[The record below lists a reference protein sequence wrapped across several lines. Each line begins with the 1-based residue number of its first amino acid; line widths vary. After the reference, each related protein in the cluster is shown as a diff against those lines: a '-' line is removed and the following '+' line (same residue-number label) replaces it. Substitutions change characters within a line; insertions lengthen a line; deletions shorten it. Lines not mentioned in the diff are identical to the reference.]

1 MSKVNQGKV
10 AIVGCGFVGSASAFA
25 LMQSGLFTEMVLIDA
40 NHDKAEGEADD
51 IAHGIPFGRPMKIY
65 AGNYDDVADAAIIVI
80 TAGANQKP
88 DETRLDLVHKNI
100 SIFQSIIP
108 EITKRDFGGIL
119 LIVANPVDILTY
131 TALKLSGYPEN
142 RVIGSG
148 TVLDSARLKYHL
160 GEHLGVDSRSVHAFI
175 IGEHG
180 DSELAVW
187 SGANVAGIPI
197 NDFCE
202 LRGHYQHQESMER
215 IYKTVRDSAYDIIQK
230 KGATYYGV
238 AMAVARIAESIVMN
252 ENAVLPVTSLME
264 GEYGL
269 EGLCI
274 SVPTIVSQ
282 KGAEK
287 VLEIPLSD
295 EEKEKLLSSAK
306 ELKEVL
312 DGLDL

>member
-1 MSKVNQGKV
+1 MVNIQKA
-10 AIVGCGFVGSASAFA
+10 AIIGCGFVGASSAFS
-25 LMQSGLFTEMVLIDA
+25 LLQKGIFSELVLIDA
-40 NHDKAEGEADD
+40 NKEKAEGEAMD
-51 IAHGIPFGRPMKIY
+51 ISHGRPYAHPMKIY
-65 AGNYDDVADAAIIVI
+65 AGSYDDISDCSLIII

-88 DETRLDLVHKNI
+88 GETRLDLVHKNVA
-100 SIFQSIIP
+100 IFKSIIP
-108 EITKRDFGGIL
+108 EITKRGFEGIL
-119 LIVANPVDILTY
+119 LVVANPVDILTY
-131 TALKLSGYPEN
+131 AALKISGYPKE
-142 RVIGSG
+142 RVFGSG
-148 TVLDSARLKYHL
+148 TVLDTARFRYLL
-160 GEHLGVDSRSVHAFI
+160 SEHLQVASRSVHANI

-215 IYKTVRDSAYDIIQK
+215 IYKTVR
-230 KGATYYGV
+230 

>member
-1 MSKVNQGKV
+1 MVNIQKA
-10 AIVGCGFVGSASAFA
+10 AIIGCGFVGASSAFS
-25 LMQSGLFTEMVLIDA
+25 LLQKGIFSELVLIDA
-40 NHDKAEGEADD
+40 NKEKAEGEAMD
-51 IAHGIPFGRPMKIY
+51 ISHGRPYAHPMKIY
-65 AGNYDDVADAAIIVI
+65 AG
-80 TAGANQKP
+80 ANQKP
-88 DETRLDLVHKNI
+88 GETRLDLVHKNVA
-100 SIFQSIIP
+100 IFKSIIP
-108 EITKRDFGGIL
+108 EITKRGFEGIL
-119 LIVANPVDILTY
+119 LVVANPVDILTY
-131 TALKLSGYPEN
+131 AALKISGYPKE
-142 RVIGSG
+142 RVFGSG
-148 TVLDSARLKYHL
+148 TVLDTARFRYLL
-160 GEHLGVDSRSVHAFI
+160 SEHLQVASRSVHANI